1 MKPWILSLIVALLL
15 QEVTHAASEDGAWIT
30 LDQTAWD
37 LLQQTNP
44 GLNSVSSR
52 RVNTGVLIDDEPT
65 LASVY
70 LVKVSESDMQLLP
83 QLVHEKLFHCAG
95 FFAFDSREA
104 AMEFM
109 LAQPRTANFTR
120 PDYSIDY
127 QGLIAPMLVQMSAD
141 RIEDTIITLSAF
153 RNRFYNG
160 SYGAEAANWLADHWA
175 TLAGLRSDVSIEKVF
190 RGTDAMPSIVL
201 TIEGNELSEQ
211 VVVLGGHLDSV
222 NVIDRGSTSHQ
233 NSIAPGADD
242 DASGVAGLTEI
253 LRQLM
258 SSDYRPRR
266 TIKLMAYSGEEF
278 GLFGSNFIA
287 TDFADRNVD
296 VVGVLQLDMTNY
308 QGSVSDMF
316 LIDDYTDAQQ
326 NQFLEGLVQAYLP
339 SLKVAHSICGYACS
353 DHASWSRQGY
363 VASFPFEA
371 GFGEHNP
378 AIHSTLDTYA
388 GSGSQANHAL
398 KFTRLGLAYAVEL
411 GEVSTVHIF
420 EDGFESPI
428 GPN

>member
-1 MKPWILSLIVALLL
+1 V
-15 QEVTHAASEDGAWIT
+15 
-30 LDQTAWD
+30 
-37 LLQQTNP
+37 
-44 GLNSVSSR
+44 
-52 RVNTGVLIDDEPT
+52 
-65 LASVY
+65 
-70 LVKVSESDMQLLP
+70 
-83 QLVHEKLFHCAG
+83 
-95 FFAFDSREA
+95 
-104 AMEFM
+104 
-109 LAQPRTANFTR
+109 
-120 PDYSIDY
+120 
-127 QGLIAPMLVQMSAD
+127 
-141 RIEDTIITLSAF
+141 
-153 RNRFYNG
+153 
-160 SYGAEAANWLADHWA
+160 
-175 TLAGLRSDVSIEKVF
+175 
-190 RGTDAMPSIVL
+190 
-201 TIEGNELSEQ
+201 GNELSEH
-211 VVVLGGHLDSV
+211 VVVLGGQLDSV
-222 NVIDRGSTSHQ
+222 NVIDRGTTSHQ
-233 NSIAPGADD
+233 NSFAPGADD

-363 VASFPFEA
+363 VASFPLEA